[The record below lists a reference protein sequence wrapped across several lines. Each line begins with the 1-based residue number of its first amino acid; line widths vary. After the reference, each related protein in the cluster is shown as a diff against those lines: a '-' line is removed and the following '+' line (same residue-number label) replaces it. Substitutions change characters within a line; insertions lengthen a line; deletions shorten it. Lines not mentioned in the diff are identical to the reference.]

1 MPALNKGK
9 LLLSDINI
17 SSFVRN
23 FRYFLNL
30 FEIVYAYLCF
40 SSECTV
46 IPGVRQ
52 GSTDGPGIFNL
63 FINDLAFFAQYC
75 TLNRYADNNN
85 LFLIDENKD

>member
-9 LLLSDINI
+9 LILNDINI

-30 FEIVYAYLCF
+30 FEIAYAYLCF

-46 IPGVRQ
+46 IAGVRQ

-63 FINDLAFFAQYC
+63 FINDLAFFVQTSMLMIIIC
-75 TLNRYADNNN
+75 
-85 LFLIDENKD
+85 F